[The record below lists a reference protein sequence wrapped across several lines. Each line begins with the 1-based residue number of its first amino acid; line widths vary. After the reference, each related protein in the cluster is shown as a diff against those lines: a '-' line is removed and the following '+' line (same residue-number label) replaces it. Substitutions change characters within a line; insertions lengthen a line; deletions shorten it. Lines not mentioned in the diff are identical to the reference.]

1 MEQKK
6 HKLKKIVGFRLSEED
21 HTSYMAKVKASH
33 MKPSEFFRKC
43 VLDNTTQIIVSGK
56 ALTTGEMERRA
67 KAAIILRDNKPVSD
81 LTERQLLF
89 LISQSSNNLT
99 QLSHRANS
107 DHFQG
112 LLSEATYI
120 DILESLQVINQTLK
134 AVL

>member
-21 HTSYMAKVKASH
+21 HTSYMAKVKASR

-67 KAAIILRDNKPVSD
+67 KAAIILRENKLVSD
-81 LTERQLLF
+81 STERQLLF
-89 LISQSSNNLT
+89 LVSQSNNNLT
-99 QLSHRANS
+99 QLSHRASS
-107 DHFQG
+107 DHLQG

-120 DILESLQVINQTLK
+120 DILESLQAINQTLK
-134 AVL
+134 AGV